1 MVQTGTLTVSVLVTT
16 RGAQLAQLSA
26 GRVGIGAGVTTEEVL
41 WVAMGI
47 TDSEVRVSQGVLLEA
62 GASGTTTEEGVG
74 LGAWVGSTSWGVEVL
89 VAMGIIDSEVM
100 VSQGVLLAA
109 GLEGTTGVEEE
120 TRAEEETW
128 TTGIEE
134 AEDCTMATEEDEE
147 GVCTGVT
154 TG

>member
-1 MVQTGTLTVSVLVTT
+1 MTT
-16 RGAQLAQLSA
+16 D
-26 GRVGIGAGVTTEEVL
+26 EL

-47 TDSEVRVSQGVLLEA
+47 TDSEVMVSQGVLLEA

-74 LGAWVGSTSWGVEVL
+74 LGAWVASTSWGVEVL
-89 VAMGIIDSEVM
+89 VAIGITDSEVM
-100 VSQGVLLAA
+100 VSQGVLLA
-109 GLEGTTGVEEE
+109 TGVEEMTGVEE
-120 TRAEEETW
+120 TLAEEETW
-128 TTGIEE
+128 TTVMEE

>member
-1 MVQTGTLTVSVLVTT
+1 M
-16 RGAQLAQLSA
+16 
-26 GRVGIGAGVTTEEVL
+26 TTEEVL

-89 VAMGIIDSEVM
+89 VAIGIIDSEVM
-100 VSQGVLLAA
+100 VSQGVLLA
-109 GLEGTTGVEEE
+109 TGVEE
-120 TRAEEETW
+120 TLAEEETW

>member
-1 MVQTGTLTVSVLVTT
+1 MV
-16 RGAQLAQLSA
+16 A
-26 GRVGIGAGVTTEEVL
+26 I
-41 WVAMGI
+41 GI
-47 TDSEVRVSQGVLLEA
+47 T
-62 GASGTTTEEGVG
+62 
-74 LGAWVGSTSWGVEVL
+74 
-89 VAMGIIDSEVM
+89 DSEVM

-134 AEDCTMATEEDEE
+134 TEDCTMATEDEE

>member
-1 MVQTGTLTVSVLVTT
+1 MV
-16 RGAQLAQLSA
+16 A
-26 GRVGIGAGVTTEEVL
+26 I
-41 WVAMGI
+41 GI
-47 TDSEVRVSQGVLLEA
+47 T
-62 GASGTTTEEGVG
+62 
-74 LGAWVGSTSWGVEVL
+74 
-89 VAMGIIDSEVM
+89 DSEVM

-109 GLEGTTGVEEE
+109 GLEGTTGVEED

-134 AEDCTMATEEDEE
+134 AEDCTMATEEAEE

>member
-1 MVQTGTLTVSVLVTT
+1 MV
-16 RGAQLAQLSA
+16 A
-26 GRVGIGAGVTTEEVL
+26 I
-41 WVAMGI
+41 GI
-47 TDSEVRVSQGVLLEA
+47 T
-62 GASGTTTEEGVG
+62 
-74 LGAWVGSTSWGVEVL
+74 
-89 VAMGIIDSEVM
+89 DSEVM

-120 TRAEEETW
+120 TLAEEETW